1 MITHTAKKE
10 SNVFHV
16 HLKASAIETFSN
28 FLCQDICLI
37 IYIMCDLLHSPGVV
51 KLIPQKFDA
60 AASKLSVFCNKKP
73 EYTTGV
79 IMTL

>member
-1 MITHTAKKE
+1 
-10 SNVFHV
+10 
-16 HLKASAIETFSN
+16 
-28 FLCQDICLI
+28 
-37 IYIMCDLLHSPGVV
+37 MCDLLHSPGVV

>member
-1 MITHTAKKE
+1 MITRTPKKE
-10 SNVFHV
+10 SKVFHIHV
-16 HLKASAIETFSN
+16 KASYIETFSN
-28 FLCQDICLI
+28 FLYQGICLT
-37 IYIMCDLLHSPGVV
+37 IYFMSDLLHSPGVV

-60 AASKLSVFCNKKP
+60 AASKLVFCNKKP